1 MVVLSLPQKAKSVF
15 EKTMP
20 LFWKDNFIA
29 LIRQDTQIG
38 LLQVF
43 LDSSNIPS
51 LVNIVLFETAEMEYR
66 TVKP

>member
-1 MVVLSLPQKAKSVF
+1 
-15 EKTMP
+15 MP

-43 LDSSNIPS
+43 LDSSNISS